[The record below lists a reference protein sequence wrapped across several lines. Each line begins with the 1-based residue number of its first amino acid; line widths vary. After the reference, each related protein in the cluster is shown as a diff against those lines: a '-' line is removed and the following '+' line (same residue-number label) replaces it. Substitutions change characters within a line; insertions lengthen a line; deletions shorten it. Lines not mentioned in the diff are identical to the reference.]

1 MSYARFGTDSSVYVY
16 AGGIGYE
23 CCGCRAFNGKTQSF
37 HTTNEIIDH
46 LQMHQNADDSVPGYT
61 FVELGMQ
68 LEQERIIKLLEQ
80 YYLETRIEIDV
91 RGQVITQ
98 SYSIDL
104 IALIKG
110 ENK

>member
-68 LEQERIIKLLEQ
+68 LEQERIIKLLEADCKDGLGDNIQ
-80 YYLETRIEIDV
+80 GCSHEV
-91 RGQVITQ
+91 A
-98 SYSIDL
+98 